1 MRIVIQRVTQANVR
15 VKDQDIGQINSGL
28 VLLVGFSPTDSIQTV
43 QQMADKI
50 SHLRIFA
57 DKSDKMNLDIKQV
70 GGEVLLIP
78 QFTLYG
84 DLSGRRPGWQQ
95 AASPELAKELYQEL
109 IEAFRTHELKV
120 QTGQFGAHMQVELIN
135 DGPVTF
141 YLEN

>member
-57 DKSDKMNLDIKQV
+57 DKSDKMNLDIKKV

-95 AASPELAKELYQEL
+95 AASPELANKLYQEF
-109 IEAFRTHELKV
+109 IKAIRTHELKV